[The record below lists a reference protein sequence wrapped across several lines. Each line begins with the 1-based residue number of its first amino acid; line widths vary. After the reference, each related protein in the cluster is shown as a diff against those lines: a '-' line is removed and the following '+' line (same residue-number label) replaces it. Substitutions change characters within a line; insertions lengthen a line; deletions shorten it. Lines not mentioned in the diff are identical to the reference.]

1 MTVIAFPQNAS
12 KAPQVS
18 SPAFVRQ
25 TQETAQLPKNTG
37 NLIGFTA
44 KLIKGILMFLGICVV
59 VGFFTGA

>member
-1 MTVIAFPQNAS
+1 MTVIAFPQHAS
-12 KAPQVS
+12 KAPQIS

-37 NLIGFTA
+37 SLVGFIV

-59 VGFFTGA
+59 VGFAVGG